1 MLEAGAAGPGLLPQ
15 SLGSEAGSRVRIS
28 EQGNCILDLVAHA
41 TLPRQ
46 QHHALALPI
55 LQRHHGTL
63 VTFMM
68 NGQYARMWY
77 IG

>member
-1 MLEAGAAGPGLLPQ
+1 
-15 SLGSEAGSRVRIS
+15 VRIS
-28 EQGNCILDLVAHA
+28 EQGNCILDVVAHA